1 MRFKSCMRHCGL
13 SHLFSDIRTVLI
25 LQFGFVLKTIN
36 KAFENAETLKR
47 KFLRRYTREY
57 EGYLSDKVSV

>member
-1 MRFKSCMRHCGL
+1 M
-13 SHLFSDIRTVLI
+13 FSDIRTVLI

-57 EGYLSDKVSV
+57 EGYLADKVSVST